1 MTAGIHP
8 FPAEILLEVVEVRA
22 SAAFFLFLF
31 LFHIAVR
38 LSAGENDVFAL
49 RRPFLRFSQLAYNM
63 PS

>member
-8 FPAEILLEVVEVRA
+8 FSAEILLEVVEVRA

-31 LFHIAVR
+31 HIAVR
-38 LSAGENDVFAL
+38 LSAGENDVSAL